1 MSVSKNGGFTSKE
14 EIRKKAKAYRSGL
27 DTGDVERIS
36 RLIALTVLQSELYR
50 KAECILSY
58 VPIEKNREIDTNRIN
73 HQILRDGKVLVL
85 PRMAENSKHLELIQ
99 TTDLNL
105 LYKNSLHISEPIG
118 NQYISIDIID
128 LVLVPMLAGDY
139 HLNRLGYGKG
149 YYDRLLQQFAGT
161 SCGLLYDECLH
172 ERIPAGSHDCPLDHI
187 VTEKRIIPEN
197 AGMDRKI
204 ELD

>member
-1 MSVSKNGGFTSKE
+1 MNGADNNGYMSKE

-73 HQILRDGKVLVL
+73 HQILSDGKALVL
-85 PRMAENSKHLELIQ
+85 PRMAENSNHLELIQ

-105 LYKNSLHISEPIG
+105 LYKNSISISEPIG
-118 NQYISIDIID
+118 NQYISIEKID
-128 LVLVPMLAGDY
+128 LILVPMLAGDS

-149 YYDRLLQQFAGT
+149 FYDRLLLRFSGK
-161 SCGLLYDECLH
+161 SCGLLYDECLY
-172 ERIPAGSHDCPLDHI
+172 ELIPAESHDCPLDHI
-187 VTEKRIIPEN
+187 ITEKRIIPETT
-197 AGMDRKI
+197 GMY
-204 ELD
+204 